1 MQITDTIRIADVHRT
16 IVKKVNN
23 FIPNKYELLLT
34 DTWNRTAY
42 IKSNFSSWQYTGSG
56 SWEEILLWCEKTFG
70 DDWIWNFE
78 TIYFKYDKDRTV
90 FLMRWA

>member
-1 MQITDTIRIADVHRT
+1 MKVEDTIHIQDIHRS

-23 FIPNKYELLLT
+23 FIPNKYDRLLN
-34 DTWNRTAY
+34 DPWNRTAY
-42 IKSNFSSWQYTGSG
+42 IKSNFPSWQYNGCDK
-56 SWEEILLWCEKTFG
+56 WDNVLVWCEKTFG
-70 DDWIWNFE
+70 NDWIWNFE

>member
-1 MQITDTIRIADVHRT
+1 MQITDQIKISDVHRS

-23 FIPNKYELLLT
+23 FVPNSRELGMD
-34 DTWNRTAY
+34 DTWSRTTH
-42 IKSNFSSWQYTGSG
+42 IKNNFVSWQYTGSG